1 MTQRP
6 RQDTAGSR
14 DQPRVH
20 RAFMGTVLAIVALT
34 AGLHVAGAF
43 LLKDSFWGVHFY
55 AFFAPSLL
63 VSATALLLA
72 ASLLIAVKSQA
83 VGERLSF
90 GIDLPRLRRFPATI
104 GTVTAAGIAALLWL
118 ARSSHTYL
126 GDGNVLVNSIPAGQ
140 AFHPRQPLTMLA
152 QHEIYALTGGFF
164 GAGERSGDLVARD
177 TLAFGSVL
185 LGVVFAGV
193 VWLLARE
200 LAALRRRA
208 GEPQRDKPEAGARK
222 RDPQASMAFLVALV
236 LLAQGYIQ
244 LFFGYV
250 ENYTFYALG
259 TGLYLWL
266 SLRYLRGAAPLVL
279 PAGALLLGIALHLS
293 AAVLLP
299 SFAVLAVH
307 GWMTPGRRRG
317 TIRDLLLTL
326 GLLAGI
332 DLAFA
337 AYQPGY
343 HLVAELA
350 DVTGMALTRGQ
361 EGAPGYMLSTRHLR
375 DFFNEQFL
383 IGPLGIFLFVP
394 AAVTALVKRT
404 GRHAANVYLMVAGAA
419 YLAVSWLAGDSN
431 LGYARNWDLLAPGAP
446 ICTAAGLGLFLSL
459 GNGLPG
465 ARRAMPVLAC
475 AALVSLYHTAPWVA
489 TNASSERSF
498 ERLKTLPL
506 GLGRTEVLVGKWY
519 SWQGALDDAQLWFEK
534 AVHVNPRNN
543 NAYYL
548 LGLVH
553 WDRGEMP
560 AAAAAFAR
568 AVRLR
573 PDKVLFRER
582 LVQALRARERYEETL
597 PHIEFVLEHKPQDVN
612 YWIYYGEALQAVDR
626 QEHANQ
632 AFRRAVPLFRGV
644 WELDPDGYRT
654 NYVYGILYGN
664 LDEFEQALPYFETA
678 LRAQPDSDAA
688 HYYAGYTLY
697 VLGRKEEAKAHFRR
711 CLDLNP
717 DHPERTDIEKWLQE
731 G

>member
-1 MTQRP
+1 
-6 RQDTAGSR
+6 
-14 DQPRVH
+14 
-20 RAFMGTVLAIVALT
+20 MGTVLVVVALT
-34 AGLHVAGAF
+34 AGLHIAGAF

-55 AFFAPSLL
+55 AFFAPALL
-63 VSATALLLA
+63 VVATALLLA
-72 ASLLIAVKSQA
+72 VSLLITLKSQVLA
-83 VGERLSF
+83 ERFSSGIELS
-90 GIDLPRLRRFPATI
+90 GLRRFPATI
-104 GTVTAAGIAALLWL
+104 GAVTVIGITALLWL
-118 ARSSHTYL
+118 ARSRHTYL
-126 GDGNVLVNSIPAGQ
+126 GDGNVLVTSIPAGQ

-152 QHEIYALTGGFF
+152 QQKIYALTGGFF
-164 GAGERSGDLVARD
+164 GAGERSGDMVARD
-177 TLAFGSVL
+177 TLALASVV

-200 LAALRRRA
+200 LAVLGRRR
-208 GEPQRDKPEAGARK
+208 GEPQRDEPETGATK
-222 RDPQASMAFLVALV
+222 RDTRGSVAFLVALV
-236 LLAQGYIQ
+236 LVAQGYIQ

-259 TGLYLWL
+259 TSIYLWL
-266 SLRYLRGAAPLVL
+266 SLRYLRGAAPLAL
-279 PAGALLLGIALHLS
+279 PGSALLLGIALHLS

-299 SFAVLAVH
+299 SFVVLAVH

-317 TIRDLLLTL
+317 AIRDLLATL
-326 GLLAGI
+326 LLLLGI

-337 AYQPGY
+337 ALQPGY

-350 DVTGMALTRGQ
+350 DVSGVALTRGQ
-361 EGAPGYMLSTRHLR
+361 EGAPGYMTSARHVR

-383 IGPLGIFLFVP
+383 IGPLGIFLFIP
-394 AAVTALVKRT
+394 AVVTVLAKRT

-431 LGYARNWDLLAPGAP
+431 LGYARNWDLLATGGLV
-446 ICTAAGLGLFLSL
+446 CTTAGLGLFLSL
-459 GNGLPG
+459 GNGRLG
-465 ARRAMPVLAC
+465 ARRALPVLAC

-519 SWQGALDDAQLWFEK
+519 SWQGALDDAKLWFEK
-534 AVHVNPRNN
+534 AVQVNPRNN
-543 NAYYL
+543 NAHYL

-553 WDRGEMP
+553 WDKGEMP
-560 AAAAAFAR
+560 AAADAFAR
-568 AVRLR
+568 AARLR

-612 YWIYYGEALQAVDR
+612 YWIYYGEALQNVNR
-626 QEHANQ
+626 QEDANE

-644 WELDPDGYRT
+644 WELDPDGFQT

-664 LDEFEQALPYFETA
+664 LDEFEQALPYFESA

-697 VLGRKEEAKAHFRR
+697 VLDRKDEARVHFRR

-717 DHPERTDIEKWLQE
+717 DHPERADMEKWLEE
-731 G
+731 GGG